1 MSMFI
6 VFLILVS
13 GVHADLIMS
22 GYKGISIENRITN
35 LQTYPDYVFISLGE
49 LGVGMCPVRTI
60 GQNGTIL
67 PYYKYCD
74 VSVWAIKKS
83 GLPQGEID
91 LEMLNTER
99 QESISEAVLR
109 VNSYLGSVHAKKVL
123 EKISTY
129 TTIPE
134 SSPETVRRVEYTVSI
149 DSLKTQ
155 PSSVYSKRDS
165 TFIVYLII
173 SLLAFI
179 AIVLRIMWRKK

>member
-1 MSMFI
+1 MNPKVLIMSMFI

-83 GLPQGEID
+83 GLPQG
-91 LEMLNTER
+91 
-99 QESISEAVLR
+99 
-109 VNSYLGSVHAKKVL
+109 
-123 EKISTY
+123 
-129 TTIPE
+129 
-134 SSPETVRRVEYTVSI
+134 
-149 DSLKTQ
+149 
-155 PSSVYSKRDS
+155 
-165 TFIVYLII
+165 
-173 SLLAFI
+173 
-179 AIVLRIMWRKK
+179 